1 MTADTVAVGG
11 ARSASS
17 GRILDRGAIF
27 AGWVGIGMAV
37 VIAISFGL
45 IVAIQTLVFVSA
57 PIAGL
62 VIGAYANVRSARW
75 RPIHRVFANAAYAG
89 LVTGLT
95 LALSYAALRLLFV
108 FADAGTLP
116 DGTTM
121 ACQMGPDCTY
131 QRYVSAWPTQ
141 PSDDPA
147 VVAQREAVAQAEA
160 EQRRESLAAAGVT
173 DGPSFG
179 AYQVR
184 EQLEAGSW
192 LVLLTLGGALVAA
205 GMRSVR
211 RPDVGSAGA
220 ASPPAARDAP

>member
-11 ARSASS
+11 TRSASS

-37 VIAISFGL
+37 VIAISFEL
-45 IVAIQTLVFVSA
+45 IVALQSLVFISA

-62 VIGAYANVRSARW
+62 VIGAYANVRSDRW

-116 DGTTM
+116 DGRTM

-147 VVAQREAVAQAEA
+147 VVAEREAVARAEA
-160 EQRRESLAAAGVT
+160 EQRRESLAEAGVV
-173 DGPSFG
+173 DGATFG
-179 AYQVR
+179 AYVIR
-184 EQLEAGSW
+184 EQVAAGA
-192 LVLLTLGGALVAA
+192 VLLVVTLGGALVAA
-205 GMRSVR
+205 AFRSVR
-211 RPDVGSAGA
+211 RPPAPGDA
-220 ASPPAARDAP
+220 AAV